1 MKMKTTCLFVLLA
14 LAGTLTAADKLPV
27 LNYTFTLK
35 PMAESNTAGAFE
47 DPGFRKLTDG
57 KLKGEYCKVLFQYKD
72 NREKQWP
79 IHFNFK
85 TEVKL
90 SEAKI
95 HYYRERNSYGIKDIR
110 LIGIQSDGKRIPL
123 GSVVLNQPYRRP
135 DSDPS
140 NMCAVIKSEDDTPV
154 RSIDVIFTRTG
165 GYLALNEIEF
175 FGEAVKNSK
184 AAESTTP

>member
-1 MKMKTTCLFVLLA
+1 MKTTCLFALLA
-14 LAGTLTAADKLPV
+14 LAGTLTAAEKLPV

-35 PMAESNTAGAFE
+35 PLKESNTAGAFE

-57 KLKGEYCKVLFQYKD
+57 RLKVEGGKVFFRYRD

-95 HYYRERNSYGIKDIR
+95 HYYREKNSFGIKDIR
-110 LIGIQSDGKRIPL
+110 LVGIQSDGKRIPL
-123 GSVVLNQPYRRP
+123 GSVTLNQPYRRP
-135 DSDPS
+135 DSDPPY
-140 NMCAVIKSEDDTPV
+140 MCAVVKSEDDTPV
-154 RSIDVIFTRTG
+154 KSIDVIFTRTG
-165 GYLALNEIEF
+165 GYLALTEIEF